1 MEEMLIVMINNPVAA
16 GAGLAAMVC
25 LAIWPLFRARST
37 MLMTYIGNNL
47 GFALH
52 YTLLGQWTAAAMN
65 GFMAA
70 QTVVAI
76 MLVRWPRLRW
86 IYYAL
91 MPVLALASLVTWQGL
106 PSFLAATAATLST
119 IGRMQT
125 NEVVLRVLL
134 LASTPFWA
142 AHDLVV
148 GSLPG
153 LVADLLSMATGAA
166 MLLQR
171 SRPIRSAMPG
181 SVQRTRVPQR
191 A

>member
-1 MEEMLIVMINNPVAA
+1 MEDMLIVMINNPVAA

-52 YTLLGQWTAAAMN
+52 YALLGQWTAAAMN

-91 MPVLALASLVTWQGL
+91 MPVLALASLATWHGL

-153 LVADLLSMATGAA
+153 LVADLLSMTTGAA

-171 SRPIRSAMPG
+171 SRTIRSAMPG
-181 SVQRTRVPQR
+181 SVQRTRLPQR

>member
-1 MEEMLIVMINNPVAA
+1 MEDMLIVMINNPVAA

-47 GFALH
+47 ALLCT
-52 YTLLGQWTAAAMN
+52 TLCSANGPRLMN

-91 MPVLALASLVTWQGL
+91 MPMLALASLATWHGL

-153 LVADLLSMATGAA
+153 LVADLLSMTTGAA

-171 SRPIRSAMPG
+171 SRTIRSAMPG
-181 SVQRTRVPQR
+181 SVQRTTLPQR